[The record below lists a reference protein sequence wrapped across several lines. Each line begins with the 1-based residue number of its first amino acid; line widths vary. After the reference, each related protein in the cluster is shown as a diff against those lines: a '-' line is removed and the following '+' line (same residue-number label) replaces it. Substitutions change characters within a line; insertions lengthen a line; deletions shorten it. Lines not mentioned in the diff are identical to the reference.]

1 MQIIDSQNVMP
12 YNNRAD
18 GNNKNCIL
26 KRLIRL
32 VGMILRKR
40 LQNMLG
46 NRIQHKYKIKQSF
59 VLVKLFMKGSLKHY
73 HRIVSV
79 GDCQNVE
86 LNVTSRLCKLEAST
100 KPYNF

>member
-1 MQIIDSQNVMP
+1 MQIIDSQNVML
-12 YNNRAD
+12 YDKMAD
-18 GNNKNCIL
+18 GNNIKLCNI
-26 KRLIRL
+26 KGLIRF
-32 VGMILRKR
+32 KR

-46 NRIQHKYKIKQSF
+46 NRIQHKCKIKQSF

-73 HRIVSV
+73 HRAVSV

>member
-1 MQIIDSQNVMP
+1 MQIIDSQNVIP

-18 GNNKNCIL
+18 GNNIKLYSKKTNSI
-26 KRLIRL
+26 
-32 VGMILRKR
+32 R

-73 HRIVSV
+73 HRAVSV

>member
-18 GNNKNCIL
+18 GNNIKL
-26 KRLIRL
+26 HS
-32 VGMILRKR
+32 RKANSIR

>member
-1 MQIIDSQNVMP
+1 MQIIDSQNFMP

-18 GNNKNCIL
+18 GNNIKLHSKKANSI
-26 KRLIRL
+26 
-32 VGMILRKR
+32 R

-46 NRIQHKYKIKQSF
+46 NRIQDKYKIKQSF